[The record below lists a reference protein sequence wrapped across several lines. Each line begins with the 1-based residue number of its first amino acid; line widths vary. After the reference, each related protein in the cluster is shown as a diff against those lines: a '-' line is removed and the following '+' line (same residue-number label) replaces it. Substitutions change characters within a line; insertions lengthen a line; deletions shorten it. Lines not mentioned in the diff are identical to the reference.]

1 MIKKYVFYTKNENET
16 TLIGEQLGNLM
27 KAGDIVALDGD
38 LGAGKTHF
46 TYGIA
51 KALGIEEYITS
62 PTFTIVN
69 EYHSGRLPLF
79 HFDAYRLSSED
90 ELYDIGY
97 DDYISQ
103 DGITVVE
110 WAVNVDGIFDDKTIR
125 VEILRMDDVSGNDRT
140 ITIFMDE
147 RADIIADTEH

>member
-1 MIKKYVFYTKNENET
+1 MFKKYVFHTKNEAQT
-16 TLIGEQLGNLM
+16 TALGEAFGKLL
-27 KAGDIVALDGD
+27 KAGDVVAMDGD

-51 KALGIEEYITS
+51 KALEIDEYITS

-69 EYHSGRLPLF
+69 EYRSGYIPLF

-97 DDYISQ
+97 DDYLVQNGVIV
-103 DGITVVE
+103 IE
-110 WAVNVDGIFDDKTIR
+110 WAINTDGVFDDKTIR
-125 VEILRMDDVSGNDRT
+125 IEILRMDDVSESDRT
-140 ITIFMDE
+140 INIFMDE
-147 RADIIADTEH
+147 RADNIVDTEY